1 MMADSPRSFFAPLRE
16 LPICL
21 CFLVACGD
29 APAPT
34 APDDAPVLESADV
47 TSGGIGVLLSSDFR
61 EFQLAPAVDS
71 TDRPEI
77 VPNRWTNFAVT
88 VDGVEVDSWR
98 PEGRTDAIAFRVPL
112 GHSGGLTVDVTGES
126 VVDASLQA
134 HRLGLVATFNYNH
147 DCVDLE
153 TVHHEPST
161 ILLLTNRLVEL
172 RADLVSLPT
181 TCYEIVQSPDGV
193 RTVVSGH
200 AVLVPQR
207 AGSLRFV
214 AEGSNSYEFGDDP
227 ELRTW
232 MSAAGGTFV
241 DGQVLLE
248 RAAPPDSGPD
258 VWRVRPASE
267 LEFVEPV
274 SCPELPTI
282 AFVLTELAPG
292 LCLTFDGSGAVRRNG
307 ELVFEYT
314 APCCAWPAL
323 GFVVSSDGK
332 SLLTGFEEF
341 FGHVDLERLTPSS
354 MPVFGADGSLLYEVD
369 SYRAIYAAVFSP
381 SGGELLVA
389 GAVED
394 GEEFMPVI
402 DRRDAA
408 TGDLILR
415 RERPDW
421 RNTRHLGNND
431 VRGARIVD
439 GALWI
444 ATSGSEAGW
453 QQPPAGLE
461 IVELPSLETL
471 RTIAVPADPVLY
483 YGTHVGLYPGTLIL
497 PDPSGRRAT
506 LVSRW
511 DGVDGLVGFTIDVYP
526 D

>member
-1 MMADSPRSFFAPLRE
+1 MADSPRSFFRTLRG
-16 LPICL
+16 LPILL

-47 TSGGIGVLLSSDFR
+47 TSGGIGVLLSSDFG

-71 TDRPEI
+71 TDGPEI

-88 VDGVEVDSWR
+88 VEGSEVDSWR
-98 PEGRTDAIAFRVPL
+98 LEDRPDAIAFRVPL
-112 GHSGGLTVDVTGES
+112 GRSGGLTVDVTGES
-126 VVDASLQA
+126 IVDASLAA

-147 DCVDLE
+147 HCVDLE
-153 TVHHEPST
+153 IVGHEPSY
-161 ILLLTNRLVEL
+161 LLLINRLVGL
-172 RADLVSLPT
+172 RPDLVSIPT

-207 AGSLRFV
+207 AGSLRFI
-214 AEGSNSYEFGDDP
+214 AEGSHSYESGEDP

-258 VWRVRPASE
+258 VWRVRPGADT
-267 LEFVEPV
+267 EFVEPV
-274 SCPELPTI
+274 SCPQLPTT

-307 ELVFEYT
+307 ELVFEYST
-314 APCCAWPAL
+314 PCCSAWPAL
-323 GFVVSSDGK
+323 GFVVSPDGR
-332 SLLTGFEEF
+332 SLLAGFEAVT
-341 FGHVDLERLTPSS
+341 GHFDLERLTPSS

-369 SYRAIYAAVFSP
+369 SHRAIYAAVFSP
-381 SGGELLVA
+381 SGGELLVV
-389 GAVED
+389 GAVEN

-408 TGDLILR
+408 TGELILR

-421 RNTRHLGNND
+421 RTGQHIGSND
-431 VRGARIVD
+431 VRGARLVD

-453 QQPPAGLE
+453 QQPPAALE
-461 IVELPSLETL
+461 IVDVQSLETL

-483 YGTHVGLYPGTLIL
+483 YGTNVGLYPGTLIL